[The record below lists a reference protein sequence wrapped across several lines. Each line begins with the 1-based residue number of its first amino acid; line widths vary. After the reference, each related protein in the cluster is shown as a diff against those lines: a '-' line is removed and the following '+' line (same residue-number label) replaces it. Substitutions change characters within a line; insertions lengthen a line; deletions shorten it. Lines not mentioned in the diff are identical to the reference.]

1 MRRICLEMNYARV
14 GRDAR
19 VDDNVVSSLCDESGT
34 SRIGQVD
41 SVRNRDVVGRLED
54 DGRVR
59 RVKRCRVDRDIRAGV
74 RELIHVCRR
83 RPAATRDDDIGRIEE
98 EDSKL
103 SVRRRRV
110 HATGDA
116 ERTLT

>member
-1 MRRICLEMNYARV
+1 MTPVYFGSALN
-14 GRDAR
+14 
-19 VDDNVVSSLCDESGT
+19 NF
-34 SRIGQVD
+34 
-41 SVRNRDVVGRLED
+41 
-54 DGRVR
+54 
-59 RVKRCRVDRDIRAGV
+59 GV